1 MKKRN
6 KIFSLIT
13 LILALAFPLFADAS
27 TTEFKQSDVKPG
39 TYIVGT
45 HMFTNDGEALT
56 IEMIMLAAGTILGEG
71 EKPTLDDMK
80 IYYKDFN
87 NNWVSGSNGEDMTI
101 EENQIFE
108 IEYIDDREVKGTIT
122 GSGYNHAEDDEETII
137 VTGDLEWAAAD
148 DTKQNGR
155 LAGNYTK
162 GITITA
168 PEGYTKEFLLE
179 NATVKFSD
187 RDYDMSWKDVT
198 LAEGEETHFTYWSR
212 FIPGGPKLH
221 TITIKWEQGNVQVF
235 TVKLADDGV
244 TFADSPKGSIYGA
257 GYVVDN
263 TITLTGT
270 ASWKNHDGDLQNGR
284 LAGNY
289 ISGVRFEAP
298 EGYTR
303 EYLIDHATVKF
314 SDRDYTMTWEE
325 VTFEDEDTFFVYW
338 PRFIKDEIE
347 GHTVTVTWEE
357 GNVQEFT
364 INLQEGIVLVDG
376 PSGTIGGHGAD
387 YAVEG
392 NTITIKGDL
401 EFNEAADIQNGR
413 NAGYYSKGIKFTAPE
428 DYEHQD
434 LLAKTKVFLGD
445 REFDWNGVVKYEEE
459 GANYFIY
466 WPRFEQEEDGVKE
479 HTVTIEWE
487 PGNVQVFNIKL
498 GEVEF
503 VGMPEDS

>member
-1 MKKRN
+1 MKNRN

-13 LILALAFPLFADAS
+13 LVLALAFPLFADAS

-39 TYIVGT
+39 TYIVGNY
-45 HMFTNDGEALT
+45 MFTNDGDALT
-56 IEMIMLAAGTILGEG
+56 IEMLMLASGTIVPEG
-71 EKPTLDDMK
+71 EEPTLDDMK

-87 NNWVSGSNGEDMTI
+87 NNWVSGSTGKEMTVTED
-101 EENQIFE
+101 QSFE
-108 IEYIDDREVKGTIT
+108 IEHIDDREVKGTISG
-122 GSGYNHAEDDEETII
+122 GSGSVVDESTITLNEDLKWYNHA
-137 VTGDLEWAAAD
+137 GHL
-148 DTKQNGR
+148 QNGR
-155 LAGNYTK
+155 LAGNYSK

-168 PEGYTKEFLLE
+168 PEGFTKEYLLA
-179 NATVKFSD
+179 NATVKID
-187 RDYDMSWKDVT
+187 NRDPMTWEEVT
-198 LAEGEETHFTYWSR
+198 FGDEDTYFKYYPRFLEGEITA
-212 FIPGGPKLH
+212 H
-221 TITIKWEQGNVQVF
+221 TVTVTWENGNVQVF
-235 TVKLADDGV
+235 KIELGEV
-244 TFADSPKGSIYGA
+244 TFEAAPHGTIDGT

-289 ISGVRFEAP
+289 ISGVRIDAP

-338 PRFIKDEIE
+338 PRFIKDVTESL
-347 GHTVTVTWEE
+347 TVTITWEE

-364 INLQEGIVLVDG
+364 INLQDKDKLVAS
-376 PSGTIGGHGAD
+376 PSGTIAGHGAD

-413 NAGYYSKGIKFTAPE
+413 NAGYYSKGIKFTAPG
-428 DYEHQD
+428 DYSHEY
-434 LLAKTKVFLGD
+434 LIAKTKVFLGE
-445 REFDWNGVVKYEEE
+445 REFDWDGVVKYEEE

-466 WPRFEQEEDGVKE
+466 WPRFEKEEDGVKE

-487 PGNVQVFNIKL
+487 PGNVQEFEIVL
-498 GEVEF
+498 GTVEF
-503 VGMPEDS
+503 VGGPEDSED